1 MELEEKKE
9 VETLNVDTTTVKE
22 TPILAI
28 KGFLMGSADVVPGVS
43 GGTMALIL
51 DVYERLLHAI
61 KSVNATFIKSVI
73 TFKWKEAVKEIH
85 WLFLIPLFAGILSA
99 GAFFTTIVPLHIY
112 MFTHPEIIYGLFFG
126 LIVGSIFV
134 LIKEQSQFRLLKY
147 SFFY

>member
-9 VETLNVDTTTVKE
+9 VETLTVDTTTVKE
-22 TPILAI
+22 TVLAL

-51 DVYERLLHAI
+51 DIYERFLHAI
-61 KSVNATFIKSVI
+61 KSVNATFIKGGL

-99 GAFFTTIVPLHIY
+99 DAFSLQLFLCIYVFTLTDY
-112 MFTHPEIIYGLFFG
+112 CNDF
-126 LIVGSIFV
+126 
-134 LIKEQSQFRLLKY
+134 
-147 SFFY
+147 